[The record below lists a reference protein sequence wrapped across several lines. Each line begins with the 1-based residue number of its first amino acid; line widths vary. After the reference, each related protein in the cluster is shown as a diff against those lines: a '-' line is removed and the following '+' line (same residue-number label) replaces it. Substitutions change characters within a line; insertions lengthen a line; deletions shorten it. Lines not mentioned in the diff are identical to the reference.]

1 MPATGIILIL
11 PYTRDTIQIN
21 SYCSVTLQMVLLL
34 YTAQGNSLAA
44 TVFFLTISVIALS
57 LATTHTMP
65 YSYKLVYKSLVTITA
80 CPNCFLVYWLLISVI
95 LYRIDLNYVIKVG
108 DFGLTEYVG
117 IKEYY
122 RQNKLSN
129 VKLPIRWLAPES
141 LQDYIFSE
149 KSDVVSACKHYA
161 KWITHTHTYIMA

>member
-1 MPATGIILIL
+1 MFSYSANGAPAIYSLGKFFGSNCIL
-11 PYTRDTIQIN
+11 
-21 SYCSVTLQMVLLL
+21 
-34 YTAQGNSLAA
+34 
-44 TVFFLTISVIALS
+44 IALS

-161 KWITHTHTYIMA
+161 KWITHTHTRTLWRNCHDKL